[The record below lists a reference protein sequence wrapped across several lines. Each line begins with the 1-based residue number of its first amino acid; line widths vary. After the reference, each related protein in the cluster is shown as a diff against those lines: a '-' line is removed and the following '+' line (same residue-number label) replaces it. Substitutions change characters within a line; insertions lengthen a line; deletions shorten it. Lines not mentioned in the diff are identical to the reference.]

1 MDRID
6 EPLKS
11 GACDECTHCV
21 QIKRTKKCDDALT
34 KTDKYISCRDKSMQ
48 CF

>member
-34 KTDKYISCRDKSMQ
+34 RQENLIYVEK
-48 CF
+48 